1 MTTPDVDGTKDGER
15 LERPDVDGS
24 KDGMRLNDPYGTTVF
39 MCRKE

>member
-39 MCRKE
+39 TCRKK